1 MATKKKRLDMA
12 MTERGITKNRSEA
25 KAAIMAGLVRVD
37 DQKIDK
43 AGFSVTELNSIKLTR
58 KVREYV
64 SRGGGK
70 ITGAYKDFHFETKER
85 IVIDGGASTGGFT
98 DFMLKHG
105 ASHVYAIDVGYG
117 QLDRSLRK
125 DERVTVMERTN
136 LRHVLPEDLTKG
148 TPDLAVMDLSFISLT
163 KVIPAL
169 KDLLATDCE
178 IVTLVKPQFEAGPQ
192 RVGKGGIVREKK
204 LHKEIFLEVFT
215 KIKTTEFRPIN
226 CTFSP
231 LKGPKGNIEFF
242 LHLARG
248 NKYCSKESI
257 TNDLIEETVEN
268 AHNKLNSRTK

>member
-1 MATKKKRLDMA
+1 MGIKKERLDVAMA
-12 MTERGITKNRSEA
+12 NRGLTKNRTEA
-25 KAAIMAGLVRVD
+25 KAAIMAGLVRVND
-37 DQKIDK
+37 EKIDK
-43 AGFSVTELNSIKLTR
+43 AGFAVTEATSIELIR
-58 KVREYV
+58 PVREYV

-70 ITGAYKDFHFETKER
+70 ITGAYKDFKFETKDR

-105 ASHVYAIDVGYG
+105 ARHVYAIDVGYG
-117 QLDRSLRK
+117 QLDWSLRK
-125 DERVTVMERTN
+125 DDRVTVMERTN
-136 LRHVLPEDLTKG
+136 LRKVVPEDLDNG

-169 KDLLATDCE
+169 KELLTTNSE

-192 RVGKGGIVREKK
+192 RVGKGGIVRDKK
-204 LHKEIFLEVFT
+204 LHKEIFLEVVE
-215 KIKTTEFRPIN
+215 KIEKTEFRPVN

-248 NKYCSKESI
+248 EKYTFLETI
-257 TNDLIEETVEN
+257 TSEKVEKTVED
-268 AHNKLNSRTK
+268 AHHTLHTTK